1 MTNTF
6 SNTELAISFANAD
19 KNAAPHMRIQLG
31 DADLLM
37 PLPDGLTFTGKAPLN
52 LSLSIPN
59 QFVAMQEEYYA
70 STSPQTSHEET
81 HDTEEAPK
89 EACTPQLLL
98 PPAAPQKTVSKYQT
112 QWPVVGGND
121 LLMDTS
127 DILKSE
133 AFRKKYQPGIKRDIY
148 IAGCPGLKDLKKQLS
163 IPIFKIGDCGEGRI
177 AERIKQ
183 QSKDQYG
190 SYYKINGDW
199 PVQDEGFDDYSA
211 LQIYLPVSHHQMSP
225 VRASS
230 RGLTVT
236 LPEGMTR
243 QQFSR
248 AFQKRLA
255 SCSWLE
261 WRKTEDALA
270 HFERKNINQ
279 DVIDRYTDYGAGE
292 TTDIAQATELYCIR
306 NEVEEDCKRLIAV
319 IENITLEHMGLL

>member
-1 MTNTF
+1 MTNTLP
-6 SNTELAISFANAD
+6 NTELRITFERAD
-19 KNAAPHMRIQLG
+19 ENTTPHMRIQLG

-37 PLPDGLTFTGKAPLN
+37 PLPDGLIFIGNTPLN
-52 LSLSIPN
+52 LCLSIPN
-59 QFVAMQEEYYA
+59 QSVAMQDEYHD
-70 STSPQTSHEET
+70 SISPEPAANEET
-81 HDTEEAPK
+81 TDIEAAQK
-89 EACTPQLLL
+89 KTFTQLLL
-98 PPAAPQKTVSKYQT
+98 PPAYPQKAVTKYQT
-112 QWPVVGGND
+112 QWPIVGGND
-121 LLMDTS
+121 LIIDTS
-127 DILKSE
+127 DILKSD

-148 IAGCPGLKDLKKQLS
+148 IAGCNGLKELKKQLS

-190 SYYKINGDW
+190 SFYKINGEW
-199 PVQDEGFDDYSA
+199 PVQDVGFDDYSA
-211 LQIYLPVSHHQMSP
+211 LQIYLPEDHHKMSP
-225 VRASS
+225 VSASS

-261 WRKTEDALA
+261 WRRTEDALA
-270 HFERKNINQ
+270 HFERRNINQ
-279 DVIDRYTDYGAGE
+279 DIVDRFTDYGVGE
-292 TTDIAQATELYCIR
+292 KTEITRATELYCIR

-319 IENITLEHMGLL
+319 IENIILDQLGLI